1 MSGPQPF
8 IFESGPDVK
17 RHAPAT
23 ERNRDVIG
31 ETLARVLPADGLVL
45 EVASGTGEHAV
56 HFAKRFPG
64 LIWQP
69 SDADPIAIAS
79 INAWRADTKLVNVRP
94 AMQLDA
100 SADWPISHA
109 DAVICINMTHIS
121 PWAATLGLLR
131 NAARV
136 MPPSAVLF
144 IYGPYNQ
151 HGVPL
156 ADSNAAFDISLRR
169 QNPEW
174 GLRYVDDIVEEADK
188 IGLRLDQ
195 VIAMPAN
202 NLSLIF
208 RA

>member
-23 ERNRDVIG
+23 ERNRDVIA
-31 ETLARVLPADGLVL
+31 ETLARVLPAEGLVL

-69 SDADPIAIAS
+69 SDPDPIAIAS

-144 IYGPYNQ
+144 MYGPYNQ

-156 ADSNAAFDISLRR
+156 ADSNAAFDMSLRQ

>member
-1 MSGPQPF
+1 
-8 IFESGPDVK
+8 
-17 RHAPAT
+17 
-23 ERNRDVIG
+23 
-31 ETLARVLPADGLVL
+31 
-45 EVASGTGEHAV
+45 
-56 HFAKRFPG
+56 
-64 LIWQP
+64 
-69 SDADPIAIAS
+69 
-79 INAWRADTKLVNVRP
+79 
-94 AMQLDA
+94 MQLDA

-109 DAVICINMTHIS
+109 DVVICINMTHIS

-156 ADSNAAFDISLRR
+156 ADSNAAFDMSLRQ